1 MRARPTLILSIVAA
15 CLALGPAGPAQAARS
30 TRPQHPASVVALRHA
45 QRARFAAFA
54 AELTSPSPAS
64 LAAPEAEPEP
74 APAPEAEPAPAP
86 APDEDSGYSAAALN
100 PSSYIWPARAR
111 IGSPFG
117 RRSGT
122 HHDGVDIM
130 APRMA
135 PIVAARAGVVID
147 AGWQNGYGNTVDIDH
162 GKGMSTK
169 YAHQTKFVV
178 HAGQHVNQGQLIGY
192 VGSTGRVSAPH
203 LHYEV
208 HVNGV
213 PRDPMPW
220 LQG

>member
-1 MRARPTLILSIVAA
+1 MRARPTLLLMIVAA
-15 CLALGPAGPAQAARS
+15 CLAIGPATPAHASRS
-30 TRPQHPASVVALRHA
+30 TPSGHPASVVAVNHA

-54 AELTSPSPAS
+54 VALTNTPSASIASPSGDQ
-64 LAAPEAEPEP
+64 EPEP
-74 APAPEAEPAPAP
+74 APQADPTPAPV
-86 APDEDSGYSAAALN
+86 DDSGYAAAALN

-117 RRSGT
+117 RRGGT

-130 APRMA
+130 AARMA
-135 PIVAARAGVVID
+135 PIVAAQTGIVTSA
-147 AGWQNGYGNTVDIDH
+147 AWESGYGNTVNIDH

-178 HAGQHVNQGQLIGY
+178 HAGQHVTQGQLIGY

-208 HVNGV
+208 HVDGV
-213 PRDPMPW
+213 PRNPMTW
-220 LQG
+220 LPSS